1 MSAILKRAAKYK
13 RISGILCEGEAHLRD
28 PFTPPPVILKPP
40 APRKQ
45 KTPEDITDFPA
56 TKHIPLPESIPY

>member
-13 RISGILCEGEAHLRD
+13 RVSGILCEGEAHLRD

-45 KTPEDITDFPA
+45 KTPEDISDFPA